1 MLIDTIMALWNRIL
15 DGKLKKV
22 VVTSFLLGIGLA
34 FLLIMI
40 GIPAFS
46 HSSQINKRV
55 IQSIDLANKKE
66 HAISTQIYLDGLSTP
81 PSTPIASVTFTSTVP
96 RLLPTTSS
104 DKRSQANQVPASS
117 PSLSMPIIVP
127 AHVPVAIF
135 YHATATHR
143 TVPGIKNVKP
153 RPTRVPVST
162 SVSPKA
168 TAVPTPKSEVHPTPT
183 LPTSAGKNNATPAIF
198 PPPTLTG
205 TVTYYPRRTPEIT
218 ITPTST
224 ETSRIVSPMP

>member
-22 VVTSFLLGIGLA
+22 VITSFLLGIGLA

-40 GIPAFS
+40 GIPTFS
-46 HSSQINKRV
+46 HSSPINKRT

-81 PSTPIASVTFTSTVP
+81 PSTSAASATFTPTVP
-96 RLLPTTSS
+96 QPLPTISS
-104 DKRSQANQVPASS
+104 DEPRRTDQVSVSP
-117 PSLSMPIIVP
+117 PSLFVPIVIVP
-127 AHVPVAIF
+127 KHVPVAIF
-135 YHATATHR
+135 CHATATHQ
-143 TVPGIKNVKP
+143 TVRGIKNVKP
-153 RPTRVPVST
+153 SPTRVPTST
-162 SVSPKA
+162 SVPPTA
-168 TAVPTPKSEVHPTPT
+168 TAVPTPKSEALPTPT
-183 LPTSAGKNNATPAIF
+183 PSTSARDNNFTPVIF

-205 TVTYYPRRTPEIT
+205 TVTYYPRRMPE

-224 ETSRIVSPMP
+224 ETVSPMP